1 MKAGILSE
9 KVTPGYKDIPIFK
22 LNPVF
27 EKQAIA
33 ETDAMYE
40 KVHGKPFEKTW

>member
-22 LNPVF
+22 LNPIF
-27 EKQAIA
+27 EKQAQA
-33 ETDAMYE
+33 ETAAMYE
-40 KVHGKPFEKTW
+40 KVHGKPFKQTW